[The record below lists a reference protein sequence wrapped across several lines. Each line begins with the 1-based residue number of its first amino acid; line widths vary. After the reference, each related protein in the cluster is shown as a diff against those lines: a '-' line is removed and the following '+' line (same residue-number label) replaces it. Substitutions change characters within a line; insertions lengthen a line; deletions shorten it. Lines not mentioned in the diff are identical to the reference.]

1 MLQSGPQPQ
10 EAQTT
15 NQQVSNSTV
24 ALDCPEILH
33 AIGERILV
41 NVWATTNERDLG
53 WYHQLQLQTMLSCT
67 LVSKFWCEVFT
78 PLLWS
83 VNETR
88 RMTTVP
94 RELLVKYSHHVR
106 ILNYWPEYPAQE
118 PPMHTQLRHLTVE
131 PGGYYWQKGHKKAI
145 RRLVGANVNL
155 ETLQLSDVPLFK
167 RESNEHQGSND
178 DDNKNMSDNNDDTDD
193 DNMLGRTNPLGH
205 LKSTLRELSLIQM
218 DFREKEFYYALRDVA
233 QGNLRS
239 LELGLINGSFDLQGL
254 VFRSLTR
261 LQLWLKRTMNTDL
274 YEIVGRAPHL
284 DHLELYDAMDPDDW
298 FEGSFV
304 LCSLEPLAHFLRGT
318 HPLHISKSR
327 SAAKHWTRPQLATL
341 RLHILHTNNQ
351 DSRLPEYANN
361 PDYLELI
368 RACSNTYN
376 KFAQAGHL
384 GSLRELII
392 TLRNLDDDAKEAI
405 EMHSDNLEVLRI
417 TIEYNWGRVSVEH
430 GQALAK
436 IFQSCRRLKVL
447 EYRSGSLDVPNISTM
462 MESLI
467 EEHSK
472 ENNRRSADANGHIP
486 GPPWNCPD
494 LETLRIYS
502 TAPSVM
508 ERLEEE
514 RWFVDDETNGDNN
527 NIHGFSPWTIPSF
540 QWDPTV
546 DDGTAF
552 LLDTMEARSRFSWPM
567 RMGRPKN
574 GENLIKRFLHYV
586 APSRK
591 LKNLQLAQLKF
602 VKPCACESCN
612 GK

>member
-1 MLQSGPQPQ
+1 
-10 EAQTT
+10 
-15 NQQVSNSTV
+15 
-24 ALDCPEILH
+24 
-33 AIGERILV
+33 
-41 NVWATTNERDLG
+41 
-53 WYHQLQLQTMLSCT
+53 
-67 LVSKFWCEVFT
+67 
-78 PLLWS
+78 
-83 VNETR
+83 
-88 RMTTVP
+88 
-94 RELLVKYSHHVR
+94 
-106 ILNYWPEYPAQE
+106 
-118 PPMHTQLRHLTVE
+118 MHTQLRHLTVE

-304 LCSLEPLAHFLRGT
+304 LC
-318 HPLHISKSR
+318 K
-327 SAAKHWTRPQLATL
+327 
-341 RLHILHTNNQ
+341 
-351 DSRLPEYANN
+351 YANN